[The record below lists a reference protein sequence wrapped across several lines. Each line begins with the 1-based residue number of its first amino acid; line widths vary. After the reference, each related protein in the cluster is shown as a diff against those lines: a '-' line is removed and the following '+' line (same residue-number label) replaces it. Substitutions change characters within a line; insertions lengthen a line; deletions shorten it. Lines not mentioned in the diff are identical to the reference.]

1 MKPQVAHPPAPRDV
15 APTPAIRSG
24 VWLRLSERRLLLAA
38 IDLIVIAASLTAV
51 LAHRFRRPLLEILE
65 QGRLSWYLVLILT
78 YLAAAFVF
86 DTYNLRRASDVRR
99 GVPAAAGSALLA
111 IGIYLLIPYVTPPLP
126 PSRSALLIFV
136 AAVAGSVTLWR
147 TLYALVLVAPALR
160 KRVLIVGGGWAG
172 ETLAAAIQ
180 DYAAREYEL
189 VGFVDD
195 APQKQGALV
204 AGARVLGTGSDL
216 GQLVPETGASEIV
229 VAITDAS
236 RIAAPT
242 LQAIMDC
249 RERGL
254 QVTAM
259 ATAYERLTG
268 RVPVE
273 HTGRNLYAV
282 LPIDPDP
289 LRFVQFMKR
298 AIDLLIG
305 AAGAAVTAT
314 LLPFVWVAGALEG
327 GRGVFYTQV
336 RVGRGGRPFRFIK
349 FRTMIRDAEPHGPR
363 WAAEDDRR
371 VTRVGRILRRLHLDE
386 IPQSI
391 NILKGDL
398 SFVGPRPERPE
409 FVEQLAAQIPFYR
422 IRHAVQPGV
431 TGWAQVNYKYGASV
445 EDALLKLQYD
455 LYYIKHQSL
464 WLDFLIVMKTIPLVL
479 MMRGR

>member
-1 MKPQVAHPPAPRDV
+1 
-15 APTPAIRSG
+15 
-24 VWLRLSERRLLLAA
+24 
-38 IDLIVIAASLTAV
+38 
-51 LAHRFRRPLLEILE
+51 
-65 QGRLSWYLVLILT
+65 
-78 YLAAAFVF
+78 
-86 DTYNLRRASDVRR
+86 
-99 GVPAAAGSALLA
+99 
-111 IGIYLLIPYVTPPLP
+111 
-126 PSRSALLIFV
+126 
-136 AAVAGSVTLWR
+136 
-147 TLYALVLVAPALR
+147 
-160 KRVLIVGGGWAG
+160 
-172 ETLAAAIQ
+172 
-180 DYAAREYEL
+180 
-189 VGFVDD
+189 
-195 APQKQGALV
+195 
-204 AGARVLGTGSDL
+204 VLGTGSDL
-216 GQLVPETGASEIV
+216 GRLVRETGASEIV

-236 RIAAPT
+236 QIAGPT

-289 LRFVQFMKR
+289 LRFVQLVKR

-305 AAGAAVTAT
+305 AAGVAATVI

-371 VTRVGRILRRLHLDE
+371 VTLVGRILRRLHLDE

-409 FVEQLAAQIPFYR
+409 FVEQLGAQIPFYR

-431 TGWAQVNYKYGASV
+431 TGWAQVNYTYGASID
-445 EDALLKLQYD
+445 DAMMKLQYD

-464 WLDFLIVMKTIPLVL
+464 WLDLLIVMKTIPLVL